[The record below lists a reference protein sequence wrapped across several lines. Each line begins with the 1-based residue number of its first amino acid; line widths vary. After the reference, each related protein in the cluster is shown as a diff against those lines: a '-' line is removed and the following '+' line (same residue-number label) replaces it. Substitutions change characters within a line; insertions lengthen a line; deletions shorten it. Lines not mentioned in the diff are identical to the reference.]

1 MSGELPGRVALVCAA
16 SKGLGRAS
24 AEALASGGHRVA
36 ICARGGDALAAT
48 AVALKAAGA
57 EVLPIQADLRRADEV
72 TRVIETTVEM
82 FGGLDVLVTNTG
94 GPPSGPFMTL
104 DESAWTDAIDSL
116 LLSVVRL
123 CRGAIP
129 HMQARGG
136 GRIINVTS
144 ISVKEPIAGLV
155 LSNALR
161 AAVTGLAKTLA
172 VELAPHNILVNCVA
186 PGYTRTDR
194 VVELAQ
200 ATAAARGDHAGG
212 GGRADRRQDPAGTHG
227 TAGRVRRGRRVPGV
241 TRGVI
246 HNRRDDPGRRRLGP
260 RSALAL
266 SEGLRPSDSPTRTLA
281 SRCPARSRARG
292 SIAAAR
298 SLDARQAASC

>member
-1 MSGELPGRVALVCAA
+1 VIESPGRVPRIALVCAA

-24 AEALASGGHRVA
+24 AEALARDGMRVA

-48 AVALKAAGA
+48 AVALKATGA
-57 EVLPIQADLRRADEV
+57 EILPIQADLRRADEI
-72 TRVIETTVEM
+72 TRAIETTVEM

-104 DESAWTDAIDSL
+104 DESAWIDAIDSL

-129 HMQARGG
+129 YMQARGG

-155 LSNALR
+155 LSNSLR

-172 VELAPHNILVNCVA
+172 AELAPHNILVNCVA

-194 VVELAQ
+194 VVELAN
-200 ATAAARGDHAGG
+200 ATAVREGITLDQAERRIVDKIPM
-212 GGRADRRQDPAGTHG
+212 GRMGQPDEFGAVVAF
-227 TAGRVRRGRRVPGV
+227 
-241 TRGVI
+241 
-246 HNRRDDPGRRRLGP
+246 
-260 RSALAL
+260 
-266 SEGLRPSDSPTRTLA
+266 LA
-281 SRCPARSRARG
+281 SP
-292 SIAAAR
+292 
-298 SLDARQAASC
+298 AASYVTGATIQVDGGWVRGLL